1 MGRKPAILREGV
13 DNMEQEQKELNKE
26 SINITEKSSN
36 PALLVQTPKLPMKM
50 VFCQDEESSGKPK
63 QSGSK

>member
-1 MGRKPAILREGV
+1 
-13 DNMEQEQKELNKE
+13 MEQEQKELNKE